1 MVELRTFTYLDVLQ
15 LQFASFVASTAKG
28 YLPVAEQAAL
38 YVEVAPG
45 IEINRVTDI
54 ALKRTSVK
62 PAVQIVERAFGVLE
76 VHSFDQGDVREAGA
90 AILEALDCSSELE
103 RLKPRIVTSQTITN
117 IDPYQAML
125 INRNRNGNML
135 LGGQTLFILEVHPA
149 TYAAF
154 AANEAEK
161 AADISIVEVRPWGAF
176 GRIWLG
182 GSEASI
188 EEAAKATAHAL
199 EAIDGRPNE
208 ARR

>member
-1 MVELRTFTYLDVLQ
+1 MVELRTFTYLDILQ
-15 LQFASFVASTAKG
+15 PQFAAYVASTAKG

-45 IEINRVTDI
+45 IEINRVTDV
-54 ALKRTSVK
+54 ALKKTNVR

-76 VHSFDQGDVREAGA
+76 VHSFDQGEVREAGA
-90 AILEALDCSSELE
+90 AILDALGCTEAD
-103 RLKPRIVTSQTITN
+103 RIKPRIVTSQTITN

-125 INRNRNGNML
+125 INRNRSGNML
-135 LGGQTLFILEVHPA
+135 IGGQTLYILETHPA

-161 AADISIVEVRPWGAF
+161 AADISIIEVRPWGAF

-182 GSEASI
+182 GTEASI
-188 EEAAKATAHAL
+188 AEAARATAQAL
-199 EAIDGRPNE
+199 EAIDGQPNE